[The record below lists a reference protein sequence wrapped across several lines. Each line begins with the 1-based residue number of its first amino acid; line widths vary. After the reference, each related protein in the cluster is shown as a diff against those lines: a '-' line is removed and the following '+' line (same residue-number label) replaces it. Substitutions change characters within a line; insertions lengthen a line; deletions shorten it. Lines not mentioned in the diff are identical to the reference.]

1 MNAAIEWLNIAGQ
14 EHCRW
19 NNLKGAED
27 AAKLMRRAVDVR
39 DEAAAAQSDR
49 QAGKF
54 KCNACEDSGWLWDG
68 GPNHRVPCDVC
79 EAGPAWLNAQMTQAD
94 RPGAE

>member
-1 MNAAIEWLNIAGQ
+1 MESDKLVEEAMNAAIEWLHFAGQ

-39 DEAAAAQSDR
+39 DEA
-49 QAGKF
+49 
-54 KCNACEDSGWLWDG
+54 
-68 GPNHRVPCDVC
+68 
-79 EAGPAWLNAQMTQAD
+79 TQAD
-94 RPGAE
+94 RGEKHGR